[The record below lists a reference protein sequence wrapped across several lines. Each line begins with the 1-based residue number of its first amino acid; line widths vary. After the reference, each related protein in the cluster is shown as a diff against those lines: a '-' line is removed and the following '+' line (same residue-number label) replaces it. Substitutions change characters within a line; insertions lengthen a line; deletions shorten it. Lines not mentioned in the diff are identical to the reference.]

1 MQQQP
6 PRPQPRRCGSSASL
20 DIKKEEGGE
29 EEKKGKGGTIS
40 GAGSPAPSF
49 PNLRCQK
56 LS

>member
-1 MQQQP
+1 MQQP